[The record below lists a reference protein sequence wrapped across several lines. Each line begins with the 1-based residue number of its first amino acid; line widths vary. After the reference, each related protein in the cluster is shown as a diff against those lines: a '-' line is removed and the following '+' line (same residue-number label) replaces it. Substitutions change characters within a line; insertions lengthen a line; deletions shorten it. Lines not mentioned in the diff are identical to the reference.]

1 MTKKKIGI
9 IAGIAAAVLILAC
22 VAVWF
27 FFFREAAMPSDPNE
41 IAYVNTVSDITQEG
55 GLGMTT
61 KFSGVAEPEKTLS
74 IQKDD
79 TKKIAELHVA
89 VGQEV
94 KTGDPLFRYD
104 T

>member
-61 KFSGVAEPEKTLS
+61 KFSGVAEPEDALRPEGRHEKNRRAARGRRAGSQDRRSAFQL
-74 IQKDD
+74 
-79 TKKIAELHVA
+79 
-89 VGQEV
+89 
-94 KTGDPLFRYD
+94 
-104 T
+104 

>member
-9 IAGIAAAVLILAC
+9 IVGIAAAVLILAC

-55 GLGMTT
+55 
-61 KFSGVAEPEKTLS
+61 
-74 IQKDD
+74 
-79 TKKIAELHVA
+79 
-89 VGQEV
+89 
-94 KTGDPLFRYD
+94 
-104 T
+104 

>member
-61 KFSGVAEPEKTLS
+61 KFSGVAEPEKTVLQS
-74 IQKDD
+74 MFRMPSVLNYNLR
-79 TKKIAELHVA
+79 TAA
-89 VGQEV
+89 V
-94 KTGDPLFRYD
+94 
-104 T
+104 